1 MQPLICYFL
10 EDKIKE
16 LTTLL
21 SPSCCSSC
29 SCCPCNN
36 SLLGPAPFWKLTKS
50 KPYSDVTVT
59 APPIYGSS
67 VRKSRKTRKR
77 RKLDPQNRKIQPIS
91 KIAAPFIKKCRPLF
105 RNAFISL
112 FQANDHETSCD
123 FGLPSNSDSG
133 VGSSSETSSLYSNEV
148 TVSEPLSFVSNLCS
162 KDISSNVGDSNLAPT
177 LHVNPGDYLNPNLVP
192 SFSASNL
199 PCSSNLVNLVDSS
212 QTCPSSSYA
221 NEPNTLIEPY
231 ACTDRTNNDPT
242 YDPYDNEIAIEYDL
256 TTNPEP
262 SYEYE
267 PSAECMSQFDPFVVS
282 QYNRL
287 QEYFAHPENFSEP
300 PLIVYDEPIF

>member
-1 MQPLICYFL
+1 MAHLFG
-10 EDKIKE
+10 K
-16 LTTLL
+16 
-21 SPSCCSSC
+21 
-29 SCCPCNN
+29 
-36 SLLGPAPFWKLTKS
+36 LGK
-50 KPYSDVTVT
+50 
-59 APPIYGSS
+59 S
-67 VRKSRKTRKR
+67 VRDV
-77 RKLDPQNRKIQPIS
+77 KLILRTVRSNQYIKILLLVYVE
-91 KIAAPFIKKCRPLF
+91 KCRPLF
-105 RNAFISL
+105 RNAFLSL
-112 FQANDHETSCD
+112 FQVNDHETSCD
-123 FGLPSNSDSG
+123 FGLPSDSDSG
-133 VGSSSETSSLYSNEV
+133 VGSSSETCSLYSNEV

-177 LHVNPGDYLNPNLVP
+177 LHVNPGDYSNHNLVPSFPTSTEPCSSYLVNPGDYLNHNLVP
-192 SFSASNL
+192 SFSASNQ

-221 NEPNTLIEPY
+221 NKPNTLIEPY

-242 YDPYDNEIAIEYDL
+242 YDPQNNEIALEYDL

-287 QEYFAHPENFSEP
+287 QEYFAHPERLSEP
-300 PLIVYDEPIF
+300 PLIVYDEPTF